1 MDFLTY
7 GFMVFSN
14 SDCDKKF
21 AKFAVIYIK
30 FILMKTCLCV
40 VDGSTTTRN
49 NVVSPSD
56 GNGNQECPVCNVAGF
71 QNQNQLAEHIDSHF
85 NEKKNTVNNF
95 ALIFVPFDYILD
107 SV

>member
-1 MDFLTY
+1 
-7 GFMVFSN
+7 
-14 SDCDKKF
+14 
-21 AKFAVIYIK
+21 
-30 FILMKTCLCV
+30 MKTYLCV
-40 VDGSTTTRN
+40 VDSSTTTRN

-95 ALIFVPFDYILD
+95 APTAIPFGYILNM
-107 SV
+107 SKAGTTELGAQLGTLYTGEI